1 MKRII
6 ALALVLLMCFSIVAC
21 GKNKRNENSLSPE
34 EITNIK
40 SQVVGD
46 WYDVGIDK
54 NKISFNAN
62 GTGNME
68 NNGSTTNFT
77 WSYDNSKG
85 GLYIRI
91 SGKNFYFDFV
101 NQSDISYVNM
111 SGAWFF
117 KEADMAKGKEMVIAE
132 RRSGISKDIEG
143 NQVLTAGL
151 DVKLNDT
158 FGIKIQ
164 NISYTSGKLTVE
176 MTLKNNSSSTA
187 SLENISELIYINKT
201 KFYMGDCFEKV
212 QLDTLGA
219 YPSISKTELSAGETL
234 SIDWDLFTMEGFN
247 SIFEYWGEV
256 NAYRSVMLGDS
267 EYYIDLG
274 EYIK

>member
-6 ALALVLLMCFSIVAC
+6 ALILVLLMCFSIVAC
-21 GKNKRNENSLSPE
+21 GKNKRNENALSPE
-34 EITNIK
+34 EVTNIK
-40 SQVVGD
+40 SQLVGD
-46 WYDVGIDK
+46 WHSVGLDK
-54 NKISFNAN
+54 DGISFNAN

-68 NNGSTTNFT
+68 NDGSKTNFT
-77 WSYDNSKG
+77 WSYDTSEG
-85 GLYIRI
+85 SFYIRI

-117 KEADMAKGKEMVIAE
+117 KEADMAKGKEMVLAE
-132 RRSGISKDIEG
+132 RRSGISEDIQG
-143 NQVLTAGL
+143 KPVLNAGL

-158 FGIKIQ
+158 FEIKVQ
-164 NISYTSGKLTVE
+164 NISYTDGKLTFE

-234 SIDWDLFTMEGFN
+234 SVSWDLFTMQGFD

-256 NAYRSVMLGDS
+256 NAYRSIMLGNS
-267 EYYIDLG
+267 EYYIDIA
-274 EYIK
+274 EYVK

>member
-187 SLENISELIYINKT
+187 SLENISKLIYINKT